1 MAQWILILRRHG
13 RNKYVRIHSMLT
25 TYILSSFKNILDFK
39 LLLKVGFKDKI
50 KIVCIQFENCMYF
63 WYRLTSFV
71 LNQFLYISDKVFVD
85 ILFIQPLTNRLS
97 YINIFKIYCA
107 WRLGKVLD
115 IYPGLYS
122 LSKTLASCR
131 TFDCIFS
138 NDTLS
143 LIGLSYRLYQFD
155 QGALFHAVV
164 WRSFLQGIRRSIFNK
179 DIFVNTQNIT
189 FEL

>member
-1 MAQWILILRRHG
+1 MSVF
-13 RNKYVRIHSMLT
+13 N
-25 TYILSSFKNILDFK
+25 
-39 LLLKVGFKDKI
+39 LKIACISD
-50 KIVCIQFENCMYF
+50 IV
-63 WYRLTSFV
+63 WHRTFV
-71 LNQFLYISDKVFVD
+71 LNQFLYISDEVFVD

-97 YINIFKIYCA
+97 YNIFKIYCA

-115 IYPGLYS
+115 IYPGLYP

-131 TFDCIFS
+131 TFYCIFS

-143 LIGLSYRLYQFD
+143 LIGLSYRLYLFD

-164 WRSFLQGIRRSIFNK
+164 WRPFLQGIRRSIFNK
-179 DIFVNTQNIT
+179 NIFVNTQNIT